1 MLMRPRPRAEIYATG
16 RANLPGS
23 TRERDMLG
31 SFARMLP
38 ELLRHSD
45 RQDVFEK
52 LPAHLK
58 AAHRPRD
65 VERDDA
71 PGKALPAPRPAIRA
85 RGAAAKRAA
94 SAVPALEELWGAE
107 GDFLDPLADAP
118 PLAADG
124 DSDDEALLVSAG
136 F

>member
-1 MLMRPRPRAEIYATG
+1 
-16 RANLPGS
+16 
-23 TRERDMLG
+23 MLG

-45 RQDVFEK
+45 RQDVFER

-71 PGKALPAPRPAIRA
+71 PGKAPPAAASRLGASNRP
-85 RGAAAKRAA
+85 RGAAGKRAA
-94 SAVPALEELWGAE
+94 AAVAAAVPALEELWGAE

-118 PLAADG
+118 PPLAAAEG
-124 DSDDEALLVSAG
+124 SDDEALLASAG

>member
-1 MLMRPRPRAEIYATG
+1 
-16 RANLPGS
+16 
-23 TRERDMLG
+23 MLG
-31 SFARMLP
+31 SFSRMLP

-45 RQDVFEK
+45 RQDVFER

-71 PGKALPAPRPAIRA
+71 PGKAPRPGASA
-85 RGAAAKRAA
+85 SNKPRGAAGKRAA
-94 SAVPALEELWGAE
+94 AAAPALDELWGAE
-107 GDFLDPLADAP
+107 GDFLDPFADAP
-118 PLAADG
+118 LPLAAAEG
-124 DSDDEALLVSAG
+124 SDDEALLASAG

>member
-1 MLMRPRPRAEIYATG
+1 
-16 RANLPGS
+16 
-23 TRERDMLG
+23 MLG

-45 RQDVFEK
+45 RQDVFER

-71 PGKALPAPRPAIRA
+71 PGTALPASRLGASNKP
-85 RGAAAKRAA
+85 RGAAGKRAA
-94 SAVPALEELWGAE
+94 AAVAAAVPALDELWGAE
-107 GDFLDPLADAP
+107 ADFLDPLADAP
-118 PLAADG
+118 PSLAAAEG
-124 DSDDEALLVSAG
+124 SDDEALLASAG